1 MPQVRSVYC
10 PECRGFRAH
19 EVLIHREPKRKG
31 GKITRIIRCSC
42 CTNAI
47 PLGVCCPK
55 CGDVRLRQCFT
66 RHRGAATIRVMQCVN
81 PKCGHRIRTR
91 TVIESFAS

>member
-19 EVLIHREPKRKG
+19 EVVIQRESKRKG
-31 GKITRIIRCSC
+31 GKITRVIRCSAC
-42 CTNAI
+42 HNSV

-55 CGDVRLRQCFT
+55 CWDVRLRQVYT
-66 RHRGAATIRVMQCVN
+66 RHRGAATIRVKQCVN
-81 PKCGHRIRTR
+81 PKCGRRIRTR
-91 TVIESFAS
+91 EVIESFAS